1 MRASFMAHLRSGLAD
16 PGGEQAADP
25 LSSALLHPAGF
36 VETEPLGSVD
46 RPVGRNA
53 DHRGATRVAVHLFL
67 T

>member
-1 MRASFMAHLRSGLAD
+1 VRASFMAHLRSGLAD
-16 PGGEQAADP
+16 PGGEQA